1 MPSIWCL
8 GSAPSHAYACEALR
22 KAGIETETEFSFK
35 TQGVLLDVPG
45 PANVT
50 AQMAQLPPGTPV
62 FGGRLR
68 GLPMQI
74 TPVDLLQDPQYTA
87 ANADITARC
96 ALRLICKE
104 LNRTLLHLP
113 VLVIGWGRIGKL
125 LAKYLHAL
133 DADCF
138 VFARKPE
145 DRALLSALGYC
156 AIDETQML
164 SLLPHLELI
173 VNTVPAIILDEETA
187 KRCPGLLID
196 LASSP
201 GIISDRVLWA
211 RGLPGKIAPE
221 SSGALIANTVIRLW
235 KELEQ

>member
-1 MPSIWCL
+1 MPHLWCL
-8 GSAPSHAYACEALR
+8 GSAPSHAYACKALC
-22 KAGIETETEFSFK
+22 KAGIEIETEFSTK
-35 TQGVLLDVPG
+35 TQGVLLDVPS

-50 AQMAQLPPGTPV
+50 AQVEHLPAGTPV
-62 FGGRLR
+62 FGGCLN
-68 GLPMQI
+68 GLPRQI
-74 TPVDLLQDPQYTA
+74 TPVDLLQDPQYAA

-96 ALRLICKE
+96 ALRLVCKE

-113 VLVIGWGRIGKL
+113 VLVIGWGKIGKM
-125 LAKYLHAL
+125 LAKHLRAL
-133 DADCF
+133 EADCF
-138 VFARKPE
+138 VFARKSE
-145 DRALLSALGYC
+145 DRAILTALGYC

-164 SLLPHLELI
+164 SLLPQLELI
-173 VNTVPAIILDEETA
+173 VNTVPAVILDEETA

-235 KELEQ
+235 KEMEQ